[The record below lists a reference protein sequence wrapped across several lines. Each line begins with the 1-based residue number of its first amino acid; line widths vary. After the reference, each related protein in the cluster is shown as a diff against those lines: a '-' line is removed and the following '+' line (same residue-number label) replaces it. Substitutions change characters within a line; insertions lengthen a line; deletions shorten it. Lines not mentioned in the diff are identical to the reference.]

1 MKPAINIWAFPS
13 AWPMERILAL
23 AGEAGFE
30 AIELDYGLPYRR
42 GEEPALATQDV
53 GHPFRPETTD
63 DKARAVRR
71 QCLDAGLAVSSL
83 ASGVFWQ
90 VNLISDDE
98 AERAAAK
105 GHVRHMIRLG
115 AALGVDALL
124 IVPGFI
130 GPFEAGPPVVADY
143 QGAYERAVDDFRE
156 LAIDAEGVGV
166 VLGIETVWNRFLT
179 SPLEMRAFVDSV
191 DSPSVGVYLDV
202 ANVLRTSY
210 PEHWVDVLG
219 PRICKVHLKDFGLR
233 TGNLGGFCDL
243 LRGDVD
249 FGAVMAA
256 LRRVGYDGDLV
267 VEMFT
272 RPELTEHCVRQ
283 AAQDAR
289 YILGL

>member
-1 MKPAINIWAFPS
+1 MKSAINIWAFP
-13 AWPMERILAL
+13 AEWPMERILAV

-42 GEEPALATQDV
+42 GEERARAAQGV
-53 GHPFRPETTD
+53 GHPLCPETTD
-63 DKARAVRR
+63 DGARATRQ
-71 QCLDAGLAVSSL
+71 QCLDAGLDVSSL

-90 VNLISDDE
+90 VNLLSDDE
-98 AERAAAK
+98 AERAEAK

-124 IVPGFI
+124 IVPGYI

-143 QGAYERAVDDFRE
+143 QVAYERAVDDFRE
-156 LAIDAEGVGV
+156 LAIDAGEAGV

-179 SPLEMRAFVDSV
+179 SPMEMRAFVDAV
-191 DSPSVGVYLDV
+191 DSPYVGVYLDV

-210 PEHWVDVLG
+210 PEHWIDVLG
-219 PRICKVHLKDFGLR
+219 PRICKVHLKDFKLR

-256 LRRVGYDGDLV
+256 LRRVSYDDTLV

-283 AAQDAR
+283 AAQDTR